1 VHWAGGHCTRTR
13 ITRPV
18 ARLEQLSYYP
28 QLLSRVAALHEQGVG
43 CRDIAQQ
50 LNVEG
55 WRPAKR
61 RETFNAPMVSS
72 LLARQGLRSGSPKQR
87 HGADLPDAPDEWLL
101 ADLAFELDM
110 PSVTL
115 FSWIRKGWVRAR
127 KVDQSGRSLW
137 LIWAD
142 SAECERL
149 RARRAAAQ
157 RWSRHVRVDET
168 LQSSN

>member
-1 VHWAGGHCTRTR
+1 
-13 ITRPV
+13 V

-28 QLLSRVAALHEQGVG
+28 KLLARVAALHEQGVG
-43 CRDIAQQ
+43 CRDIAER
-50 LNVEG
+50 LNAEG

-87 HGADLPDAPDEWLL
+87 HGADLPHAPDEWRL

-110 PSVTL
+110 PPVTL
-115 FSWIRKGWVRAR
+115 FTWIQKSWVRAR

-149 RARRAAAQ
+149 RARRGAPR
-157 RWSRHVRVDET
+157 RWSRHVRVDDAS
-168 LQSSN
+168 QSSH